1 MRPMMTLAAVGGVAL
16 IDHVW
21 PTAICGGWA
30 GASDGHSAAQRA
42 AAAKP
47 SQRRRAAL
55 SGS

>member
-42 AAAKP
+42 AAKP